1 VTTNPDPQP
10 TTSPLHAALEFLIAG
25 VNVVPV
31 REDGSKAPAGAW
43 KLAQSQMTD
52 AVEVVKWAT
61 TAQGFGI
68 ITGAVSGNL
77 EMLELEGRAVA
88 AGLLEEARDLA
99 HDAEIGDIW
108 DKLQDT
114 YIEMTPSGG
123 IHWLYRIDGTVP
135 GNTKIAQRPGANDLP
150 ECWIETRG
158 EGGFVVVAPSAGTVH
173 PTGQPWVRLDHKTP
187 ADIVTFTEA
196 ERAELHSLL
205 RLFDTMPV
213 VEEIERT
220 ITTRAT
226 DGNLSPGDDY
236 NARTTWDELLVPAG
250 WKKIRTMSTGE
261 VQWTRPGKDRGIS
274 ATTGRTESDNLYV
287 WSTSTQ
293 FEQEKPY
300 SKWAVFTLFN
310 FHSLSEQAFKDST
323 KALRGQGYGSISV
336 VPDYSLPA
344 FQMPDNVDPDTG
356 EVIESDN
363 RGYDL
368 MLAAEIQ
375 QQRIR
380 KQAKEHLRDEDN
392 LAKFKL
398 PEIFD
403 NLTIELEQPDEE
415 AKYLINELF
424 PTGGNITLTAEYK
437 SGKTTLINNIVKSLV
452 DDHPFLGKYGVN
464 EHDRNVVIFNY
475 EVEPRQYRQ
484 WMREVG
490 IINTDRVKLVHLR
503 GLRMPMTSDFVQERV
518 IDILRDFNAQTWIV
532 DPLAR
537 AFVGSGDENSNSDM
551 GLFLDTLD
559 VIKYEAGVENLI
571 VAAHTGRASETGIER
586 ARGASRF
593 DDWADVRW
601 ILTKN
606 DEGQRFLKAHGR
618 DVDMEQHLLTYDTDS
633 RSLGIFSQTTKKEQ
647 SIKNLMEMFVSAV
660 RAKPGIATTELKA
673 RATGKGVTIDQAYNY
688 CVKDGSIVVRQKG
701 GTRENYTAKYYEKL
715 LELERTPLEDAD
727 VETA

>member
-1 VTTNPDPQP
+1 MNPEPQP
-10 TTSPLHAALEFLIAG
+10 TTSPLHAALEFLLAG

-43 KLAQSQMTD
+43 KQAQTDMTTPEQL
-52 AVEVVKWAT
+52 VTWAT
-61 TAQGFGI
+61 NAQGFGI
-68 ITGAVSGNL
+68 ITGKVSGNL

-88 AGLLEEARDLA
+88 AGILDEARELA
-99 HDAEIGDIW
+99 HKAEIGDIW
-108 DKLQDT
+108 DKLQST

-123 IHWLYRIDGTVP
+123 IHWLYRVNGEVP
-135 GNTKIAQRPGANDLP
+135 GNTKIAQRPGANDNP

-158 EGGFVVVAPSAGTVH
+158 EGGFVVVAPSGGTVH
-173 PTGQPWVRLDHKTP
+173 PSGKPWVRLEGKTP
-187 ADIVTFTEA
+187 KDIVTFTED
-196 ERAELHSLL
+196 ERQELHLL
-205 RLFDTMPV
+205 FMLFDEMPV
-213 VEEIERT
+213 QEEIVRS
-220 ITTRAT
+220 ITTKAP

-236 NARTTWDELLVPAG
+236 NLRTSWDDLLIPEG
-250 WKKIRTMSTGE
+250 WKKIMTMRSGE
-261 VQWTRPGKDRGIS
+261 TQWTRPGKDFGIS

-287 WSTSTQ
+287 FSTSTQ

-310 FHSLSEQAFKDST
+310 FGSLSEQAFKEST
-323 KALRGQGYGSISV
+323 KALRGQGYGTITP
-336 VPDYSLPA
+336 VPDYALEP
-344 FQMPDNVDPDTG
+344 FQAPTNVNPETG
-356 EVIESDN
+356 EIVEEGGQVN
-363 RGYDL
+363 RGEEL

-380 KQAKEHLRDEDN
+380 KLAREHLRDEDN

-403 NLTIELEQPDEE
+403 NLTIELQQPDEE
-415 AKYLINELF
+415 AKYLINEVF

-464 EHDRNVVIFNY
+464 DHNRNVVIFNY

-518 IDILRDFNAQTWIV
+518 VEILQGFDAQTWIV

-559 VIKYEAGVENLI
+559 VIKYEANVENLI
-571 VAAHTGRASETGIER
+571 VAAHTGRASESGIER

-601 ILTKN
+601 LLTKN

-618 DVDMEQHLLTYDTDS
+618 DVDMEQHLLTYDADS
-633 RSLGIFSQTTKKEQ
+633 RQLIVDKAIKQSDQTIENIMNQ
-647 SIKNLMEMFVSAV
+647 IVEVV
-660 RAKPGIATTELKA
+660 RQQPGMTTTEVKDKVSGG
-673 RATGKGVTIDQAYNY
+673 TDGINKAYNY
-688 CVKDGSIVVRQKG
+688 TVAQGKIVAKRVGNSSAKMH
-701 GTRENYTAKYYEKL
+701 YTPEHPAISGHL
-715 LELERTPLEDAD
+715 D
-727 VETA
+727 VG

>member
-1 VTTNPDPQP
+1 VNIDPQP
-10 TTSPLHAALEFLIAG
+10 TTSPLHAALEFLLAG

-31 REDGSKAPAGAW
+31 REDGSKAPAGLW
-43 KLAQSQMTD
+43 KQAQTDMTTPEHL
-52 AVEVVKWAT
+52 VTWAT

-68 ITGAVSGNL
+68 ITGKVSGNL

-88 AGLLEEARDLA
+88 AGILDEARELA
-99 HDAEIGDIW
+99 HKAEIGDIW
-108 DKLQDT
+108 DKLQST

-123 IHWLYRIDGTVP
+123 IHWLYRIEGDVP
-135 GNTKIAQRPGANDLP
+135 GNTKLAQRPGANDNP

-158 EGGFVVVAPSAGTVH
+158 EGGFVIVAPSGGTVH
-173 PTGQPWVRLDHKTP
+173 PSGKPWVRLEGKTP
-187 ADIVTFTEA
+187 KDIVTFTEA
-196 ERAELHSLL
+196 ERQELHLL
-205 RLFDTMPV
+205 FMLFDEMPV
-213 VEEIERT
+213 QEEIVRS
-220 ITTRAT
+220 ITTKVT

-236 NARTTWDELLVPAG
+236 NARTTWDELLIPAG
-250 WKKIRTMSTGE
+250 WKKIMTMRSGE
-261 VQWTRPGKDRGIS
+261 TQWTRPGKDFGIS

-287 WSTSTQ
+287 FSTSTQ

-310 FHSLSEQAFKDST
+310 FGSLSEDAFKQST
-323 KALRGQGYGSISV
+323 KALRGQGYGSIAV
-336 VPDYSLPA
+336 VPDYALPA
-344 FQMPDNVDPDTG
+344 FQMPTNVDPDTG
-356 EVIESDN
+356 EVIESHN
-363 RGYDL
+363 RGQDL

-380 KQAKEHLRDEDN
+380 KMASKHLRDEDN

-398 PEIFD
+398 PDIFD

-415 AKYLINELF
+415 AKYLINEVF

-437 SGKTTLINNIVKSLV
+437 SGKTTLINNVVKSLV

-464 EHDRNVVIFNY
+464 DHDGNVVIFNY

-518 IDILRDFNAQTWIV
+518 VDILKGFDAQTWIV

-551 GLFLDTLD
+551 GTFLDTLD
-559 VIKYEAGVENLI
+559 VIKYEAGVDNLI
-571 VAAHTGRASETGIER
+571 VAAHTGRASESGIER

-601 ILTKN
+601 LLTRN

-618 DVDMEQHLLTYDTDS
+618 DVDMEQHVLSYDTHS
-633 RSLGIFSQTTKKEQ
+633 RHLTLEKAITRTDQTIENIMNQ
-647 SIKNLMEMFVSAV
+647 IVEIVQLN
-660 RAKPGIATTELKA
+660 PGITTGDLKKKL
-673 RATGKGVTIDQAYNY
+673 GKSTDYREKAYKYVVDAGKIVAKQVGNTSTKQHYDPSHPFSID
-688 CVKDGSIVVRQKG
+688 
-701 GTRENYTAKYYEKL
+701 AKL
-715 LELERTPLEDAD
+715 A
-727 VETA
+727 

>member
-1 VTTNPDPQP
+1 MNPDPQP
-10 TTSPLHAALEFLIAG
+10 TTSPLHAALEFLLAG

-31 REDGSKAPAGAW
+31 REDGSKAPAGSW
-43 KLAQSQMTD
+43 KQAQTDMTTPEQL
-52 AVEVVKWAT
+52 VTWAT
-61 TAQGFGI
+61 NAQGFGI
-68 ITGAVSGNL
+68 ITGKVSGNL

-88 AGLLEEARDLA
+88 AGILDEARELA
-99 HDAEIGDIW
+99 HKAEIGDIW
-108 DKLQDT
+108 DKLQST

-135 GNTKIAQRPGANDLP
+135 GNTKLAQRPGANDNP

-158 EGGFVVVAPSAGTVH
+158 EGGFVIVAPSGGTVH
-173 PTGQPWVRLDHKTP
+173 PSGKPWVRLEGKTP
-187 ADIVTFTEA
+187 KDIVTFTED
-196 ERAELHSLL
+196 ERQELHLL
-205 RLFDTMPV
+205 FMLFDEMPV
-213 VEEIERT
+213 QEEIVRS
-220 ITTRAT
+220 ITTKVT

-236 NARTTWDELLVPAG
+236 NARTTWDELLIPAG
-250 WKKIRTMSTGE
+250 WKKIMTMRSGE
-261 VQWTRPGKDRGIS
+261 TQWTRPGKDHGIS

-287 WSTSTQ
+287 FSTSTQ

-310 FHSLSEQAFKDST
+310 FGSLSEDAFKQST
-323 KALRGQGYGSISV
+323 KALRGQGYGSIAI

-356 EVIESDN
+356 EVLEEGGQN
-363 RGYDL
+363 RGEEL

-380 KQAKEHLRDEDN
+380 KMAREHLRDEDN

-398 PEIFD
+398 PDIFD

-415 AKYLINELF
+415 AKYLINEVF

-437 SGKTTLINNIVKSLV
+437 SGKTTLINNVVKALV
-452 DDHPFLGKYGVN
+452 DDHPFLGRYGVN
-464 EHDRNVVIFNY
+464 DHDGNVVIFNY

-503 GLRMPMTSDFVQERV
+503 GLRMPMTSDFVQEKV
-518 IDILRDFNAQTWIV
+518 VDILKGFNAQTWIV

-551 GLFLDTLD
+551 GTFLDTLD
-559 VIKYEAGVENLI
+559 VIKYEAGVDNLI
-571 VAAHTGRASETGIER
+571 VAAHTGRASESGVER

-601 ILTKN
+601 ILTRN

-618 DVDMEQHLLTYDTDS
+618 DVDMEQHVLRYDDQNRQLTVEKAITRTD
-633 RSLGIFSQTTKKEQ
+633 QTIENIMNQ
-647 SIKNLMEMFVSAV
+647 IVEIVQLN
-660 RAKPGIATTELKA
+660 PGITTGDLKK
-673 RATGKGVTIDQAYNY
+673 RLGKSTEYREKAYKYVVDAGKIVAKQVGNTSTKQHYDPSHPFAID
-688 CVKDGSIVVRQKG
+688 
-701 GTRENYTAKYYEKL
+701 AKL
-715 LELERTPLEDAD
+715 A
-727 VETA
+727 

>member
-1 VTTNPDPQP
+1 MNPDPQP
-10 TTSPLHAALEFLIAG
+10 ITSPLHAALEFLLAG

-31 REDGSKAPAGAW
+31 REDGSKAPAGSW
-43 KLAQSQMTD
+43 KQAQTDMTTPEHL
-52 AVEVVKWAT
+52 VTWAT

-68 ITGAVSGNL
+68 ITGKVSGNL

-88 AGLLEEARDLA
+88 AGILDEARELA
-99 HDAEIGDIW
+99 HKADIGDIW
-108 DKLQDT
+108 DKLQST

-123 IHWLYRIDGTVP
+123 IHWLYRIEGDVP
-135 GNTKIAQRPGANDLP
+135 GNTKLAQRPGANDNP

-158 EGGFVVVAPSAGTVH
+158 EGGFVIVAPSSGTVH
-173 PTGQPWVRLDHKTP
+173 PSGKPWVRLEGKTP
-187 ADIVTFTEA
+187 KDIVTFTED
-196 ERAELHSLL
+196 ERQELHLL
-205 RLFDTMPV
+205 FMLFDEMPV
-213 VEEIERT
+213 QEEIVRS
-220 ITTRAT
+220 ITTKVT

-236 NARTTWDELLVPAG
+236 NARTSWDDILIPAG
-250 WKKIRTMSTGE
+250 WKKIMTMRSGE
-261 VQWTRPGKDRGIS
+261 TQWTRPGKDFGIS

-287 WSTSTQ
+287 FSTSTQ

-310 FHSLSEQAFKDST
+310 FGSLSEDAFKQST
-323 KALRGQGYGSISV
+323 KALRGQGYGSIAV
-336 VPDYSLPA
+336 VPDYALPA
-344 FQMPDNVDPDTG
+344 FQMPTNIDPDTG
-356 EVIESDN
+356 EVLEEGGQVN
-363 RGYDL
+363 RGEEL

-380 KQAKEHLRDEDN
+380 KLAREHLRDEDN

-398 PEIFD
+398 PDIFD

-415 AKYLINELF
+415 AKYLINEMF

-437 SGKTTLINNIVKSLV
+437 SGKTTLINNVVKSLV

-464 EHDRNVVIFNY
+464 DHDGNVVIFNY

-490 IINTDRVKLVHLR
+490 IIDTDRVKLVHLR
-503 GLRMPMTSDFVQERV
+503 GLRMPMTSDFVQEKV
-518 IDILRDFNAQTWIV
+518 IDILKGFDAQTWIV

-551 GLFLDTLD
+551 GTFLDTLD
-559 VIKYEAGVENLI
+559 VIKYEAGVDNLI
-571 VAAHTGRASETGIER
+571 VAAHTGRASESGIER

-601 ILTKN
+601 ILTRN

-618 DVDMEQHLLTYDTDS
+618 DVDMEQHVLSYDTHS
-633 RSLGIFSQTTKKEQ
+633 RHLTVEKAITRTDQTIENIMNQ
-647 SIKNLMEMFVSAV
+647 IVEIVQLN
-660 RAKPGIATTELKA
+660 PGITTGDLKKKL
-673 RATGKGVTIDQAYNY
+673 GKSTEYREKAYKYVVDAGKIVAKQVGNTSTKQHYDPSHPFAID
-688 CVKDGSIVVRQKG
+688 
-701 GTRENYTAKYYEKL
+701 AKL
-715 LELERTPLEDAD
+715 A
-727 VETA
+727 

>member
-1 VTTNPDPQP
+1 MNPEPQP
-10 TTSPLHAALEFLIAG
+10 TTSPLHAALEFLLAG

-43 KLAQSQMTD
+43 KQAQTDMTTPEQL
-52 AVEVVKWAT
+52 VTWAT
-61 TAQGFGI
+61 NAQGFGI
-68 ITGAVSGNL
+68 ITGKVSGNL

-88 AGLLEEARDLA
+88 AGILDEARELA
-99 HDAEIGDIW
+99 HKAEIGDIW
-108 DKLQDT
+108 DKLQST

-123 IHWLYRIDGTVP
+123 IHWLYRVNGEVP
-135 GNTKIAQRPGANDLP
+135 GNTKIAQRPGANDNP

-158 EGGFVVVAPSAGTVH
+158 EGGFVVVAPSGGTVH
-173 PTGQPWVRLDHKTP
+173 PSGKPWVRLDGKTP
-187 ADIVTFTEA
+187 KDIVTFTED
-196 ERAELHSLL
+196 ERQELHLL
-205 RLFDTMPV
+205 FMLFDEMPV
-213 VEEIERT
+213 QEEIVRS
-220 ITTRAT
+220 ITTKAP

-236 NARTTWDELLVPAG
+236 NLRTSWDDLLIPEG
-250 WKKIRTMSTGE
+250 WKKIMTMRSGE
-261 VQWTRPGKDRGIS
+261 TQWTRPGKDFGIS

-287 WSTSTQ
+287 FSTSTQ

-310 FHSLSEQAFKDST
+310 FGSLSEQAFKEST
-323 KALRGQGYGSISV
+323 KALRGQGYGTITP
-336 VPDYSLPA
+336 VPDYALEP
-344 FQMPDNVDPDTG
+344 FQAPTNVNPETG
-356 EVIESDN
+356 EIVEEGGQVN
-363 RGYDL
+363 RGEEL

-380 KQAKEHLRDEDN
+380 KLAREHLRDEDN

-403 NLTIELEQPDEE
+403 NLTIELQQPDEE
-415 AKYLINELF
+415 AKYLINEVF

-464 EHDRNVVIFNY
+464 DHNRNVVIFNY

-518 IDILRDFNAQTWIV
+518 VEILQGFDAQTWIV

-559 VIKYEAGVENLI
+559 VIKYEANVENLI
-571 VAAHTGRASETGIER
+571 VAAHTGRASESGIER

-601 ILTKN
+601 LLTKN

-618 DVDMEQHLLTYDTDS
+618 DVDMEQHLLTYDADS
-633 RSLGIFSQTTKKEQ
+633 RQLIVDKAIKQSDQTIENIMNQ
-647 SIKNLMEMFVSAV
+647 IVEVV
-660 RAKPGIATTELKA
+660 RQQPGMTTTEVKDKVSGG
-673 RATGKGVTIDQAYNY
+673 TDGINKAYNY
-688 CVKDGSIVVRQKG
+688 TVAQGKIVAKRVGNSSAKMH
-701 GTRENYTAKYYEKL
+701 YTPEHPAISGHL
-715 LELERTPLEDAD
+715 D
-727 VETA
+727 VG

>member
-1 VTTNPDPQP
+1 MTTPEQLVT
-10 TTSPLHAALEFLIAG
+10 
-25 VNVVPV
+25 
-31 REDGSKAPAGAW
+31 
-43 KLAQSQMTD
+43 
-52 AVEVVKWAT
+52 WAT
-61 TAQGFGI
+61 NAQGFGI
-68 ITGAVSGNL
+68 ITGKVSGNL

-88 AGLLEEARDLA
+88 AGILDDARELA
-99 HDAEIGDIW
+99 HKAEIGDIW
-108 DKLQDT
+108 DKLQST

-123 IHWLYRIDGTVP
+123 IHWLYRIDGDVP
-135 GNTKIAQRPGANDLP
+135 GNTKLAQRPGANDNP

-158 EGGFVVVAPSAGTVH
+158 EGGFVIVAPSGGTVH
-173 PTGQPWVRLDHKTP
+173 PSGKPWVRLEGKTP
-187 ADIVTFTEA
+187 ADIVTFTED
-196 ERAELHSLL
+196 ERQELHLL
-205 RLFDTMPV
+205 FMLFDEMPV
-213 VEEIERT
+213 QEEIVRS
-220 ITTRAT
+220 ITTKIP

-236 NARTTWDELLVPAG
+236 NARTTWDELLIPAG
-250 WKKIRTMSTGE
+250 WKKIMTMRSGE
-261 VQWTRPGKDRGIS
+261 TQWTRPGKDFGIS

-287 WSTSTQ
+287 FSTSTQ

-310 FHSLSEQAFKDST
+310 FGSLSEDAFKQST
-323 KALRGQGYGSISV
+323 KALRGQGYGTITP

-344 FQMPDNVDPDTG
+344 FQMPTNVDPDTG
-356 EVIESDN
+356 EVLEEGGQN

-375 QQRIR
+375 SQRIR

-398 PEIFD
+398 PDIFD

-415 AKYLINELF
+415 AKYLINEVF

-437 SGKTTLINNIVKSLV
+437 SGKTTLINNVVKALV
-452 DDHPFLGKYGVN
+452 DDHPFLGRYGVN
-464 EHDRNVVIFNY
+464 DHDGNVVIFNY

-503 GLRMPMTSDFVQERV
+503 GLRMPMTSDFVQEKV
-518 IDILRDFNAQTWIV
+518 VDILKGFNAQTWIV

-551 GLFLDTLD
+551 GTFLDTLD
-559 VIKYEAGVENLI
+559 VIKYEAGVDNLI
-571 VAAHTGRASETGIER
+571 VAAHTGRASESGIER

-601 ILTKN
+601 ILTRN

-618 DVDMEQHLLTYDTDS
+618 DVDMEQHVLSYDDQNRQLTIEKAITRTD
-633 RSLGIFSQTTKKEQ
+633 QTIENIMNQ
-647 SIKNLMEMFVSAV
+647 IVEIVQLN
-660 RAKPGIATTELKA
+660 PGITTGDLKK
-673 RATGKGVTIDQAYNY
+673 RLGKSTEYREKAYKYVVDAGKIVAKQVGNTSTKQHYDPSHPFAID
-688 CVKDGSIVVRQKG
+688 
-701 GTRENYTAKYYEKL
+701 AKL
-715 LELERTPLEDAD
+715 A
-727 VETA
+727 

>member
-1 VTTNPDPQP
+1 VTSNPDSQP
-10 TTSPLHAALEFLIAG
+10 TTSPLHSALEFLLAG

-31 REDGSKAPAGAW
+31 REDGSKAPSGAW

-108 DKLQDT
+108 DKLQET

-123 IHWLYRIDGTVP
+123 IHWLYRIDGIVP

-158 EGGFVVVAPSAGTVH
+158 EGGFVVVAPSSGTVH

-187 ADIVTFTEA
+187 ADIVTFTED

-356 EVIESDN
+356 EVIESEN

-375 QQRIR
+375 SQRIR

-537 AFVGSGDENSNSDM
+537 AFVGSGDENSNSDV

-618 DVDMEQHLLTYDTDS
+618 DVDMEQHLLTYDADS
-633 RSLGIFSQTTKKEQ
+633 RSLGIESKTNSKEQ
-647 SIKNLMEMFVSAV
+647 SIHNLMDKFVATV
-660 RAKPGIATTELKA
+660 KAHPGITSLDLKA
-673 RATGKGVTIDQAYNY
+673 KVGGKGVTVNQAYNY
-688 CVKDGSIVVRQKG
+688 CIQNGSIIVRQTGSTKC
-701 GTRENYTAKYYEKL
+701 NYTSEYMAKL
-715 LELERTPLEDAD
+715 LELERNSDPSET

>member
-1 VTTNPDPQP
+1 MNIPDPQP
-10 TTSPLHAALEFLIAG
+10 TTSPLHAALEFLLAG

-31 REDGSKAPAGAW
+31 REDGSKAPAGSW
-43 KLAQSQMTD
+43 KQAQTDMTTPEQL
-52 AVEVVKWAT
+52 VTWAT
-61 TAQGFGI
+61 NAQGFGI
-68 ITGAVSGNL
+68 ITGKVSGNL

-88 AGLLEEARDLA
+88 AGILDEARELA
-99 HDAEIGDIW
+99 HKAEIGDIW
-108 DKLQDT
+108 DKLQST

-123 IHWLYRIDGTVP
+123 IHWLYRIDGEVP
-135 GNTKIAQRPGANDLP
+135 GNTKLAQRPGANDNP

-158 EGGFVVVAPSAGTVH
+158 EGGFVIVAPSGGTVH
-173 PTGQPWVRLDHKTP
+173 PSGKPWVRLEGKTP
-187 ADIVTFTEA
+187 KDIVTFTEA
-196 ERAELHSLL
+196 ERQELHLL
-205 RLFDTMPV
+205 FMLFDEMPV
-213 VEEIERT
+213 QEEIVRS
-220 ITTRAT
+220 ITTKIP

-236 NARTTWDELLVPAG
+236 NARTTWDELLIPAG
-250 WKKIRTMSTGE
+250 WKKIMTMRSGE
-261 VQWTRPGKDRGIS
+261 TQWTRPGKDFGIS

-287 WSTSTQ
+287 FSTSTQ

-310 FHSLSEQAFKDST
+310 FGSLSEDAFKQST
-323 KALRGQGYGSISV
+323 KALRGQGYGSIAV

-344 FQMPDNVDPDTG
+344 FQMPTNIDPDTG
-356 EVIESDN
+356 EVLEEGGQN
-363 RGYDL
+363 RGQEL

-380 KQAKEHLRDEDN
+380 KMAREHLRDEEN

-403 NLTIELEQPDEE
+403 NLTIELQQPDEE
-415 AKYLINELF
+415 AKYLINEVF

-437 SGKTTLINNIVKSLV
+437 SGKTTLVNNIVKSLV
-452 DDHPFLGKYGVN
+452 DDHPFLGRYGVN
-464 EHDRNVVIFNY
+464 DHTRNVVIFNY

-490 IINTDRVKLVHLR
+490 VINTDRVKLVHLR

-518 IDILRDFNAQTWIV
+518 IEILKDFDAQTWIV

-559 VIKYEAGVENLI
+559 VIKYESGVENLI
-571 VAAHTGRASETGIER
+571 VAAHTGRSQEHGIER

-601 ILTKN
+601 LLTKN

-618 DVDMEQHLLTYDTDS
+618 DVDMEQHLLTYDPQSRHLTVEKAIKQSDQKIENIMKQIVDVVTENPGILTKELKGKVSGSTDYKEKAYKYCVDS
-633 RSLGIFSQTTKKEQ
+633 GKIVAKLVGTTSMKMHYEP
-647 SIKNLMEMFVSAV
+647 SHVSAF
-660 RAKPGIATTELKA
+660 
-673 RATGKGVTIDQAYNY
+673 D
-688 CVKDGSIVVRQKG
+688 
-701 GTRENYTAKYYEKL
+701 EKL
-715 LELERTPLEDAD
+715 A
-727 VETA
+727 

>member
-1 VTTNPDPQP
+1 MNPDPQP
-10 TTSPLHAALEFLIAG
+10 TTSPLHAALEFLLAG

-88 AGLLEEARDLA
+88 AGILEEARDLA

-108 DKLQDT
+108 DKLQST

-135 GNTKIAQRPGANDLP
+135 GNTKIAQRPGANDNP

-158 EGGFVVVAPSAGTVH
+158 EGGFVIVAPSAGTVH

-187 ADIVTFTEA
+187 ADIVTFTED

-310 FHSLSEQAFKDST
+310 FHSLSDQAFKDST

-356 EVIESDN
+356 EVIESEN

-375 QQRIR
+375 SQRIR
-380 KQAKEHLRDEDN
+380 QMAREHLRNEQAVKLYDSPTYTAN
-392 LAKFKL
+392 LAQ
-398 PEIFD
+398 
-403 NLTIELEQPDEE
+403 ELELPDVDTTW
-415 AKYLINELF
+415 LIKDLF
-424 PTGGNITLTAEYK
+424 PTGSNILLAAAYK
-437 SGKTTLINNIVKSLV
+437 SGKTTLVNNFIKALA
-452 DDHPFLGKYGVN
+452 DQTGFLGKFDIDQHQG
-464 EHDRNVVIFNY
+464 RIVVFNY
-475 EVEPRQYRQ
+475 EVDERTYRR
-484 WMREVG
+484 WLRDAG
-490 IINTDRVKLVHLR
+490 IKNLELITLVHLR
-503 GLRMPMTSDFVQERV
+503 GRRMPLTVQHIEDQMV
-518 IDILRDFNAQTWIV
+518 DILQELNCQTWIV
-532 DPLAR
+532 DPFAR
-537 AFVGSGDENSNSDM
+537 AFSGSGDENSNSEV
-551 GLFLDTLD
+551 GVFLETLD
-559 VIKYEAGVENLI
+559 VIKERAGVENLLLTT
-571 VAAHTGRASETGIER
+571 HTGRAQENGVER
-586 ARGASRF
+586 ARGATRL

-601 ILTKN
+601 VLNKN
-606 DEGQRFLKAHGR
+606 RDGARFLSASGR
-618 DVDMEQHLLTYDTDS
+618 DVEMEERLL
-633 RSLGIFSQTTKKEQ
+633 
-647 SIKNLMEMFVSAV
+647 NWNPA
-660 RAKPGIATTELKA
+660 
-673 RATGKGVTIDQAYNY
+673 
-688 CVKDGSIVVRQKG
+688 
-701 GTRENYTAKYYEKL
+701 TREVTCGEAIGRSKHGAQVLQDAIVDFIRHNPGCSAGAIKSACENNRAEFLTARKAVDMSGRILIVGEGNMKKFYVNEASVFKS
-715 LELERTPLEDAD
+715 EMA
-727 VETA
+727 

>member
-1 VTTNPDPQP
+1 MNIDPQP
-10 TTSPLHAALEFLIAG
+10 TTSPLHAALEFLLAG

-31 REDGSKAPAGAW
+31 REDGSKAPAGSW
-43 KLAQSQMTD
+43 KQAQTDMTTPEHL
-52 AVEVVKWAT
+52 VTWAT

-68 ITGAVSGNL
+68 ITGKVSGNL

-88 AGLLEEARDLA
+88 AGILDEARELA
-99 HDAEIGDIW
+99 HKAEIGDIW
-108 DKLQDT
+108 DKLQST

-123 IHWLYRIDGTVP
+123 IHWLYRIEGDVP
-135 GNTKIAQRPGANDLP
+135 GNTKLAQRPGANDNP

-158 EGGFVVVAPSAGTVH
+158 EGGFVIVAPSGGTVH
-173 PTGQPWVRLDHKTP
+173 PSGKPWVRLEGKTP
-187 ADIVTFTEA
+187 KDIVTFTEA
-196 ERAELHSLL
+196 ERQELHLL
-205 RLFDTMPV
+205 FMLFDEMPV
-213 VEEIERT
+213 QEEIVRS
-220 ITTRAT
+220 ITTKVT

-236 NARTTWDELLVPAG
+236 NARTTWDELLIPAG
-250 WKKIRTMSTGE
+250 WKKIMTMRSGE
-261 VQWTRPGKDRGIS
+261 TQWTRPGKDFGIS

-287 WSTSTQ
+287 FSTSTQ

-310 FHSLSEQAFKDST
+310 FGSLSEDAFKQST
-323 KALRGQGYGSISV
+323 KALRGQGYGSIAV
-336 VPDYSLPA
+336 VPDYALPA
-344 FQMPDNVDPDTG
+344 FQMPTNVDPDTG
-356 EVIESDN
+356 EVIESHN
-363 RGYDL
+363 RGQDL

-380 KQAKEHLRDEDN
+380 KMASKHLRDEDN

-398 PEIFD
+398 PDIFD

-415 AKYLINELF
+415 AKYLINEVF

-437 SGKTTLINNIVKSLV
+437 SGKTTLINNVVKSLV

-464 EHDRNVVIFNY
+464 DHDGNVVIFNY

-518 IDILRDFNAQTWIV
+518 VDILKGFDAQTWIV

-551 GLFLDTLD
+551 GTFLDTLD
-559 VIKYEAGVENLI
+559 VIKYEAGVDNLI
-571 VAAHTGRASETGIER
+571 VAAHTGRASESGIER

-601 ILTKN
+601 LLTRN

-618 DVDMEQHLLTYDTDS
+618 DVDMEQHVLSYDIHSRHLTLEKAITRTD
-633 RSLGIFSQTTKKEQ
+633 QTIENIMNQ
-647 SIKNLMEMFVSAV
+647 IVEIVQLN
-660 RAKPGIATTELKA
+660 PGITTGDLKKKL
-673 RATGKGVTIDQAYNY
+673 GKSTDYREKAYKYVVDAGKIVAKQVGNTNTKQHYDPSHPFSID
-688 CVKDGSIVVRQKG
+688 
-701 GTRENYTAKYYEKL
+701 AKL
-715 LELERTPLEDAD
+715 A
-727 VETA
+727 

>member
-1 VTTNPDPQP
+1 MNIEPQP
-10 TTSPLHAALEFLIAG
+10 TTSPLHAALEFLLAG

-43 KLAQSQMTD
+43 KQAQTDMTTPEQL
-52 AVEVVKWAT
+52 VTWAT

-68 ITGAVSGNL
+68 ITGKVSGNL

-88 AGLLEEARDLA
+88 AGILEEARQLA

-108 DKLQDT
+108 DKLQST
-114 YIEMTPSGG
+114 YIETTPSGG
-123 IHWLYRIDGTVP
+123 IHWLYRVDGDVP
-135 GNTKIAQRPGANDLP
+135 SNTKIAQRPGVDDRP

-158 EGGFVVVAPSAGTVH
+158 EGGFVIVAPSGGTVH
-173 PTGQPWVRLDHKTP
+173 PSGKPWVRQEGKTP
-187 ADIVTFTEA
+187 KDIVTLSLA
-196 ERAELHSLL
+196 ERRELHDLFL
-205 RLFDTMPV
+205 LFDRMPIH
-213 VEEIERT
+213 EEIVKAV
-220 ITTRAT
+220 TTKAVD

-236 NARTTWDELLVPAG
+236 NAKAHWDDILIPAG
-250 WKKIRTMSTGE
+250 WTKIRQMASGE
-261 VQWTRPGKDRGIS
+261 VHWRRPGKDVGIS
-274 ATTGRTESDNLYV
+274 ASTGRNDADNLYV
-287 WSTSTQ
+287 WSTSTE

-310 FHSLSEQAFKDST
+310 FGSVSEEAFKQST
-323 KALRGQGYGSISV
+323 RALRAQGYGSISV
-336 VPDYSLPA
+336 VPDYALEPFQAPA
-344 FQMPDNVDPDTG
+344 RVDPETG
-356 EVIESDN
+356 EIVEEGEVVN
-363 RGYDL
+363 RGEEL
-368 MLAAEIQ
+368 LLAAEIQ

-380 KQAKEHLRDEDN
+380 KLAREHLRNEDN

-398 PEIFD
+398 PEIHD
-403 NLTIELEQPDEE
+403 NLTIELQQPDEE

-437 SGKTTLINNIVKSLV
+437 SGKTTLINNVVKSLV

-464 EHDRNVVIFNY
+464 DHDRNVVIFNY

-503 GLRMPMTSDFVQERV
+503 GLRMPMTSDFVQEKV

-571 VAAHTGRASETGIER
+571 VAAHTGRASESGIER

-601 ILTKN
+601 LLTKN

-618 DVDMEQHLLTYDTDS
+618 DVDMEQHVLSYDEQSRQLTVEKAITRTNQTIENIMNDIVEIVRQNPGITTGELKGKLGKGTDYKEKAYKYCVE
-633 RSLGIFSQTTKKEQ
+633 GGKIVAKQVGNTTTKQ
-647 SIKNLMEMFVSAV
+647 HYDPSHPFAID
-660 RAKPGIATTELKA
+660 AKLA
-673 RATGKGVTIDQAYNY
+673 
-688 CVKDGSIVVRQKG
+688 
-701 GTRENYTAKYYEKL
+701 
-715 LELERTPLEDAD
+715 
-727 VETA
+727 

>member
-1 VTTNPDPQP
+1 MNIPDPQP
-10 TTSPLHAALEFLIAG
+10 QGSVLHSALEFLLAG

-31 REDGSKAPAGAW
+31 REDGSKAPAGSW
-43 KLAQSQMTD
+43 KQAQATMTTPEHL
-52 AVEVVKWAT
+52 VTWAT

-68 ITGAVSGNL
+68 ITGKVSGNL

-88 AGLLEEARDLA
+88 AGILDEARELA
-99 HDAEIGDIW
+99 HKAEIGDIW
-108 DKLQDT
+108 DKLQST

-123 IHWLYRIDGTVP
+123 IHWLYRIEGDVP
-135 GNTKIAQRPGANDLP
+135 GNTKLAQRPGANDNP

-158 EGGFVVVAPSAGTVH
+158 EGGFVIVAPSGGTVH
-173 PTGQPWVRLDHKTP
+173 PSGKPWVRLEGKTP
-187 ADIVTFTEA
+187 KDIVTFTQA
-196 ERAELHSLL
+196 ERQELHLL
-205 RLFDTMPV
+205 FMLFDEMPV
-213 VEEIERT
+213 QEEIVRS
-220 ITTRAT
+220 ITTKVT

-236 NARTTWDELLVPAG
+236 NARTSWDDILIPAG
-250 WKKIRTMSTGE
+250 WKKIMQMRSGE
-261 VQWTRPGKDRGIS
+261 TQWTRPGKDFGIS

-287 WSTSTQ
+287 FSTSTQ

-310 FHSLSEQAFKDST
+310 FGSLSEDAFKQST
-323 KALRGQGYGSISV
+323 KALRGQGYGSIAV
-336 VPDYSLPA
+336 VPNYSLPA
-344 FQMPDNVDPDTG
+344 FQMPTNVDPDTG

-363 RGYDL
+363 RGQDL

-380 KQAKEHLRDEDN
+380 KMAREHLRDEDN

-398 PEIFD
+398 PDIFD

-415 AKYLINELF
+415 AKYLINEVF

-437 SGKTTLINNIVKSLV
+437 SGKTTLINNVVKSLV

-464 EHDRNVVIFNY
+464 DHDGNVVIFNY

-518 IDILRDFNAQTWIV
+518 VDILKGFDAQTWIV

-551 GLFLDTLD
+551 GTFLDTLD
-559 VIKYEAGVENLI
+559 VIKYEAGVDNLI
-571 VAAHTGRASETGIER
+571 VAAHTGRASESGIER

-601 ILTKN
+601 LLTRN

-618 DVDMEQHLLTYDTDS
+618 DVDMEQHVLSYDTHS
-633 RSLGIFSQTTKKEQ
+633 RHLTVEKAITRTEQTIENIMNQ
-647 SIKNLMEMFVSAV
+647 IVEIVQLN
-660 RAKPGIATTELKA
+660 PGITTGDLKKKL
-673 RATGKGVTIDQAYNY
+673 GKSTEYREKAYKYVVDAGKIVAKQVGNTSTKQHYDPSHPFSID
-688 CVKDGSIVVRQKG
+688 
-701 GTRENYTAKYYEKL
+701 AKL
-715 LELERTPLEDAD
+715 A
-727 VETA
+727 

>member
-1 VTTNPDPQP
+1 MTTNPDPQP
-10 TTSPLHAALEFLIAG
+10 STSPLHSALEFLLAG

-31 REDGSKAPAGAW
+31 REDGSKAPSGAW
-43 KLAQSQMTD
+43 KQAQSQMTTPEQL
-52 AVEVVKWAT
+52 VTWAT

-88 AGLLEEARDLA
+88 AGILDEARELA
-99 HDAEIGDIW
+99 HKAEIGDIW
-108 DKLQDT
+108 DKLQST

-123 IHWLYRIDGTVP
+123 IHWLYRIDGAVP
-135 GNTKIAQRPGANDLP
+135 GNTKLAQRPGANDNP

-158 EGGFVVVAPSAGTVH
+158 EGGFVIVAPSGGTVH
-173 PTGQPWVRLDHKTP
+173 PTGQPWVRLEGKTP
-187 ADIVTFTEA
+187 KDIVTFTEA
-196 ERAELHSLL
+196 ERQELHLL
-205 RLFDTMPV
+205 FMLFDEMPV
-213 VEEIERT
+213 QEEIVRS
-220 ITTRAT
+220 ITTKVT

-236 NARTTWDELLVPAG
+236 NARTTWDELLIPAG
-250 WKKIRTMSTGE
+250 WKKIMTMRSGE
-261 VQWTRPGKDRGIS
+261 TQWTRPGKDHGIS

-287 WSTSTQ
+287 FSTSTQ

-300 SKWAVFTLFN
+300 SKWAVFTLFT
-310 FHSLSEQAFKDST
+310 FGSLSEDAFKQST
-323 KALRGQGYGSISV
+323 KALRGQGYGSIAV

-344 FQMPDNVDPDTG
+344 FQMPTNVDPDTG
-356 EVIESDN
+356 EVIENDN

-375 QQRIR
+375 SQRIR

-398 PEIFD
+398 PDIFD

-415 AKYLINELF
+415 AKYLINEVF

-437 SGKTTLINNIVKSLV
+437 SGKTTLINNVVKALV
-452 DDHPFLGKYGVN
+452 DDHPFLGRYGVN
-464 EHDRNVVIFNY
+464 DHDGNVVIFNY

-503 GLRMPMTSDFVQERV
+503 GLRMPMTSDFVQEKV
-518 IDILRDFNAQTWIV
+518 IDILKGFDAQTWIV

-551 GLFLDTLD
+551 GTFLDTLD
-559 VIKYEAGVENLI
+559 VIKYEAGVDNLI
-571 VAAHTGRASETGIER
+571 VAAHTGRASESGIER

-601 ILTKN
+601 ILTRN

-618 DVDMEQHLLTYDTDS
+618 DVDMEQHVLSYDTHS
-633 RSLGIFSQTTKKEQ
+633 RHLTVEKAITRTDQTIENIMKQIVDLVKD
-647 SIKNLMEMFVSAV
+647 N
-660 RAKPGIATTELKA
+660 PGITTGDLKKKL
-673 RATGKGVTIDQAYNY
+673 GKSTEYREKAYKYVVDAGQIIAKQVGNTSTKQHYDPSHPFSID
-688 CVKDGSIVVRQKG
+688 
-701 GTRENYTAKYYEKL
+701 AKL
-715 LELERTPLEDAD
+715 A
-727 VETA
+727 